1 MQSYSEAP
9 PTQDEFGDGNHS
21 FHRAYSTLRS
31 LGHPG
36 HRMALWSAPQFWAL
50 SPSMA
55 PYSGVLSVGLDSA
68 QPGAGFI
75 L

>member
-1 MQSYSEAP
+1 MNLGTETIQSTE
-9 PTQDEFGDGNHS
+9 
-21 FHRAYSTLRS
+21 RAYSTLRS

-36 HRMALWSAPQFWAL
+36 PRMALWSVPQFWDL

-55 PYSGVLSVGLDSA
+55 PYSGVLGVRLDSA
-68 QPGAGFI
+68 QPGADFT